1 MVAGTAAPG
10 QQAAP
15 AATTEPDRLV
25 SSLLAAVS
33 ELCLIAILLVDA
45 VLSYAATRFARAC
58 RLQPP
63 CLFCSR
69 LDHALGGER
78 RGFYRHILCHSHKIE
93 VSSLIYCHAHGR
105 LASCRSMCEACL
117 LSSSDL
123 RKPKL
128 PVFHAAET
136 EHLGDVA
143 LLYGGGGGD
152 LGQVSVS
159 SCSCCAEPFTLRRDV
174 EEETSAEQLGLQ
186 QVDQDQ
192 MTMAELYKELEEER
206 SASAVAAYEAMA
218 MINRLQEEKAGM
230 QMEALHYR
238 RMMEEQAEHD
248 QEAIHELN
256 NLLTDREKELIDL
269 EAELESCRK
278 RLGEETTEP
287 EEKSSHETELKR
299 MAEGFEEDKARILA
313 CLKNLQEKIDNGVC
327 CGSLQD
333 EVSKLKDRL
342 HAHYA
347 EKEILS
353 RAVGALRHGADG
365 VSLVEE
371 MACQLRELRRIP
383 VT

>member
-1 MVAGTAAPG
+1 
-10 QQAAP
+10 
-15 AATTEPDRLV
+15 
-25 SSLLAAVS
+25 
-33 ELCLIAILLVDA
+33 
-45 VLSYAATRFARAC
+45 
-58 RLQPP
+58 
-63 CLFCSR
+63 
-69 LDHALGGER
+69 
-78 RGFYRHILCHSHKIE
+78 
-93 VSSLIYCHAHGR
+93 
-105 LASCRSMCEACL
+105 
-117 LSSSDL
+117 
-123 RKPKL
+123 
-128 PVFHAAET
+128 
-136 EHLGDVA
+136 
-143 LLYGGGGGD
+143 
-152 LGQVSVS
+152 
-159 SCSCCAEPFTLRRDV
+159 
-174 EEETSAEQLGLQ
+174 
-186 QVDQDQ
+186 
-192 MTMAELYKELEEER
+192 MAELYKELEEER